1 MGVRGFLRL
10 CLWAFVVV
18 CVIGVFM
25 VLALLVRALAVAM
38 WVKLLAALGLSFVCA
53 VSLLGLAAVAIER
66 RDWNIDDDEDQF
78 VCPNHPRE
86 SA

>member
-1 MGVRGFLRL
+1 MGARGFLRL
-10 CLWAFVVV
+10 CLWTFVVV

-38 WVKLLAALGLSFVCA
+38 WVKLLAALGISYLCA

-66 RDWNIDDDEDQF
+66 RGWDLDDDQT
-78 VCPNHPRE
+78 VCPNHSRE